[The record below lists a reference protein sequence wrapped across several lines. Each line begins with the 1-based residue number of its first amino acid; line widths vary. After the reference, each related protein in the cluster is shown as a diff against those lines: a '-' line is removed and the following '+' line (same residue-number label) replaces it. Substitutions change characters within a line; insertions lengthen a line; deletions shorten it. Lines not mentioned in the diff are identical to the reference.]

1 MNPPVAEQVRKT
13 NFAEI
18 STEQLSLADVDLLV
32 WYAGGGFGDDLRA
45 ELAKTPVYQT
55 LDVVKDGRT
64 IVLED
69 EAAEAMA
76 WSTVVSLPYAL
87 DQIPPR
93 IAPLFA

>member
-1 MNPPVAEQVRKT
+1 M
-13 NFAEI
+13 
-18 STEQLSLADVDLLV
+18 
-32 WYAGGGFGDDLRA
+32 
-45 ELAKTPVYQT
+45 
-55 LDVVKDGRT
+55 
-64 IVLED
+64 LED